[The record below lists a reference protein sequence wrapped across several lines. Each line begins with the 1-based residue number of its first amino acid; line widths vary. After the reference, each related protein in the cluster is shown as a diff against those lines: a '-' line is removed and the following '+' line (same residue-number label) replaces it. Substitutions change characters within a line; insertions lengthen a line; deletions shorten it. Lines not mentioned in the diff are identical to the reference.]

1 MTSDDGLFTA
11 AELAELLALA
21 RALYPHDALADGPYE
36 RTIAKIDSRASTEP
50 ALWHVLHDGLAEIRA
65 ARGELHSSLEARV
78 GTPFFESLRALVAWY
93 LYDDHEVWD
102 LIGYPGA
109 SFEAGG
115 YLHSGFDDLDWLP
128 EPRVQEST
136 EPFDDIVTRQESNS

>member
-11 AELAELLALA
+11 AELTELLALA

-36 RTIAKIDSRASTEP
+36 RTIAKIVVRASAEP
-50 ALWHVLHDGLAEIRA
+50 ALWHVLHDGLAEIRG
-65 ARGELHSSLEARV
+65 ARGDLHSSLEVRV
-78 GTPFFESLRALVAWY
+78 GTPFFESLRALVAWH

-102 LIGYPGA
+102 FIGYPGA
-109 SFEAGG
+109 SFDRGG
-115 YLHSGFDDLDWLP
+115 YLHRGFDDLDWLP

-136 EPFDDIVTRQESNS
+136 KPFETVATSEENNS